1 MEPNKKMQLPPQ
13 IVAAY
18 KRVGL
23 AAMKTVYDPQI
34 SQQIVAMISED
45 PQSIADAVLMVIDQ
59 LGEKMPQGVPPQF
72 AYSVGPAVIAFI
84 IELGEAAG
92 KFKASPELQKAVAAI
107 AIPMMQEKLQGQG
120 QQAPQA
126 PPQGLIGRPS
136 MQPQMAGA

>member
-1 MEPNKKMQLPPQ
+1 MEKQKIDPK
-13 IVAAY
+13 IIAAY

-45 PQSIADAVLMVIDQ
+45 PQSIADAVLMVLDQ
-59 LGEKMPQGVPPQF
+59 LGGKMQGIPQSFV
-72 AYSVGPAVIAFI
+72 YSVGPAVIAFI

-107 AIPMMQEKLQGQG
+107 AVPMMQEKMQGQG
-120 QQAPQA
+120 QQAPPPQA
-126 PPQGLIGRPS
+126 PPQAPPPQRGLIG
-136 MQPQMAGA
+136 QPQMGA